1 MRACPGGQ
9 SALGR
14 RGVSSPA
21 TRSDLTMDDVNKEWI
36 TKETEF
42 DGSPAMV

>member
-1 MRACPGGQ
+1 MRACPGARN
-9 SALGR
+9 ALGR

-36 TKETEF
+36 TEETEF
-42 DGSPAMV
+42 DGSPETV